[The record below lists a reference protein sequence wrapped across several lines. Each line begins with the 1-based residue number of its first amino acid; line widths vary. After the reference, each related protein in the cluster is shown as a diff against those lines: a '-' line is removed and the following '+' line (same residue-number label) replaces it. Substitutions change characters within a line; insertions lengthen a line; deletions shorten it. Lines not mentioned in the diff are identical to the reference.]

1 MRPPHPVSPMVAV
14 VGPTGTGKSEL
25 ALRIAAEF
33 QGEIVN
39 CDSLQLYRYFDIGT
53 AKLPLEERGGIPHHL
68 LDILDPNETFSA
80 GEYARRARGILG
92 EIASRD
98 RLPVVVGGTGFY
110 LRALLEGLF
119 AGPERDE
126 ALRQRLIERER
137 RRPGSLHRMLGRF
150 DPGSLQ
156 RIHER
161 DVQKT
166 IRALEVCLAA
176 RRPMSQMFAAG
187 REPLEGFRVLKLGL
201 DPPRQDLYRRLDE
214 RCKSM
219 FEHGLLEEVRSILAH
234 GFAASAKP
242 FESVGYKQ
250 ALQLLRG
257 EMTLDEAIESA
268 QRSTRRYAKRQWTWF
283 RKEPGLEWLS
293 GFGAEEATQSIAL
306 TRVRDF
312 LRYN

>member
-1 MRPPHPVSPMVAV
+1 MVAV

-25 ALRIAAEF
+25 ALRIAEEF
-33 QGEIVN
+33 HGEIVN

-53 AKLPLEERGGIPHHL
+53 AKLPLEDRRGIPHHL
-68 LDILDPNETFSA
+68 LDILDPDETFSA
-80 GEYARRARGILG
+80 GEYARRAREILR

-98 RLPVVVGGTGFY
+98 ELPVVVGGTGFY
-110 LRALLEGLF
+110 LRALLQGLF

-126 ALRQRLIERER
+126 ALRQRLVERER
-137 RRPGSLHRMLGRF
+137 RRPGSLHKLLGRF

-176 RRPMSQMFAAG
+176 RRPMSQLFAGG

-201 DPPRQDLYRRLDE
+201 DPPRQDLYRRLDD
-214 RCKSM
+214 RCKHM
-219 FEHGLLEEVRSILAH
+219 FEHGLLEEVQIILAR

-257 EMTLDEAIESA
+257 EMTLEEAIESTR
-268 QRSTRRYAKRQWTWF
+268 RSTRRYAKRQWTWF
-283 RKEPGLEWLS
+283 RKEPELEWLN
-293 GFGAEEATQSIAL
+293 GFGSEEATQSVAV
-306 TRVRDF
+306 TKVRDF